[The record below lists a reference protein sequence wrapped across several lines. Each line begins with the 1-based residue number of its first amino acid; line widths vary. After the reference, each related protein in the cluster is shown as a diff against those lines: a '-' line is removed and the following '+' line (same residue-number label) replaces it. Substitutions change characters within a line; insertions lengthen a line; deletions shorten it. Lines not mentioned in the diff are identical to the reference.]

1 MANKFIN
8 DHFLNKFKASAHQM
22 KKFLLFFVVT
32 TTLASCNFRNQKQDE
47 NEKPVVTV
55 SIIPLKTFVE
65 EIAGDDFTIQVLVP
79 QGASPETY
87 SLLPSQLKQISQSKA
102 WFRLGFLEF
111 ELALWQKLQQM
122 NRNMKVVDLSK
133 NLNLIV
139 GKEIKHGD
147 HVHLEGVDPH
157 TWMSPKLVKI
167 MAGQIVSTLS
177 ELNEENQVTYQ
188 ANYEKFI
195 NEIDELDAK
204 IEKALADYKGRTFV
218 AFHPSLSYFARD
230 YGLVQYPLELDGK
243 EPTTQHMIEVV
254 DIARRE
260 KIKAIFIQNEFDID
274 HAKVFAEEI
283 NGEIVEIKPLDA
295 EWNENIW
302 NLTQLLI
309 ENF

>member
-111 ELALWQKLQQM
+111 ELALWQKLQQI
-122 NRNMKVVDLSK
+122 NRNMKVVDLSE

-147 HVHLEGVDPH
+147 HV
-157 TWMSPKLVKI
+157 
-167 MAGQIVSTLS
+167 
-177 ELNEENQVTYQ
+177 
-188 ANYEKFI
+188 
-195 NEIDELDAK
+195 
-204 IEKALADYKGRTFV
+204 
-218 AFHPSLSYFARD
+218 
-230 YGLVQYPLELDGK
+230 
-243 EPTTQHMIEVV
+243 
-254 DIARRE
+254 
-260 KIKAIFIQNEFDID
+260 
-274 HAKVFAEEI
+274 
-283 NGEIVEIKPLDA
+283 
-295 EWNENIW
+295 
-302 NLTQLLI
+302 
-309 ENF
+309 